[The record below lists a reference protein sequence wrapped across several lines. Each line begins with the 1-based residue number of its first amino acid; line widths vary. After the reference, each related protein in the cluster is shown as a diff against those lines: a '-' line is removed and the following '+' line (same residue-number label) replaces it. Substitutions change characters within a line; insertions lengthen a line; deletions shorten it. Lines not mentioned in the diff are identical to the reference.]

1 MGSVPL
7 VCMYDYQEALNRNII
22 CCHDYQE
29 ALNRNI
35 ICCHL
40 LFSTGA
46 GAQSLRADEYTPRN
60 YTVYRNFK
68 VNFPQWRLM
77 KYQYPGMCAVE
88 GGSRVWEK
96 R

>member
-22 CCHDYQE
+22 CCHD
-29 ALNRNI
+29 
-35 ICCHL
+35 CHL

-77 KYQYPGMCAVE
+77 KYQYPGTCAVE
-88 GGSRVWEK
+88 GGSKV
-96 R
+96 